1 MGFFGSLVKGIG
13 NAAQDAIKKS
23 ISENWKKINSI
34 SQNRL
39 EEIYREREESGQRDT
54 THTLIVL
61 ALVVKNPYIIDSSS
75 NSEDLIRKVKSIKR
89 SIELDESREF
99 REIREAIRSFENKF
113 SSFDS

>member
-39 EEIYREREESGQRDT
+39 EEIYRERGVRPAR
-54 THTLIVL
+54 H
-61 ALVVKNPYIIDSSS
+61 
-75 NSEDLIRKVKSIKR
+75 NSYSHR
-89 SIELDESREF
+89 
-99 REIREAIRSFENKF
+99 F
-113 SSFDS
+113 SPCCKKPLYH

>member
-39 EEIYREREESGQRDT
+39 EEVYRERE
-54 THTLIVL
+54 
-61 ALVVKNPYIIDSSS
+61 
-75 NSEDLIRKVKSIKR
+75 
-89 SIELDESREF
+89 
-99 REIREAIRSFENKF
+99 
-113 SSFDS
+113 